1 MDETMNSLFPSFN
14 WQNLHFEWPWMI
26 ALLLV
31 PLLIRALLPPAERQN
46 KLSVIRFPHLDIL
59 RSAFGGFSP
68 TQKAGSKAFT
78 ILALLF
84 WTLLTLTLMRPQIVD
99 QMTEVE
105 NQGYD
110 IVLAVDLSGSMRAL
124 DFATEDN
131 IVNRLDVAKDVVADF
146 VLDRENDRIGLVLF
160 GDYAYQYAPMTQDT
174 QAIAKMLKETVTSM
188 AGDGTAIGDAIG
200 LSVKALRARPEGSR
214 IIILLT
220 DGEDTAS
227 SIPPPQAAKL
237 AQDYGIK
244 IYTIGIGSNGLVPY
258 PDQYGQIGMA
268 QMRLDE
274 KLLKQIAD
282 TTGGRY
288 YQTTDPQALKK
299 VYDEINRLEKSQS
312 ETRRYLIRTPL
323 YRYPLAAAQICLLLM
338 ALIPVFQN
346 VTRRISHG

>member
-1 MDETMNSLFPSFN
+1 MNNLLPSIN
-14 WQNLHFEWPWMI
+14 WQNLHFEWPFMA

-31 PLLIRALLPPAERQN
+31 PLLIRLLLPAAERQN
-46 KLSVIRFPHLDIL
+46 KPPVIRFPHLDIL
-59 RSAFGGFSP
+59 RAAFGGFSP
-68 TQKAGSKAFT
+68 AQKTGNRIFT

-84 WTLLTLTLMRPQIVD
+84 WVLLTLALMRPQIVD
-99 QMTEVE
+99 QMSEVE
-105 NQGYD
+105 HQGYD
-110 IVLAVDLSGSMRAL
+110 IILAVDLSGSMRAL

-131 IVNRLDVAKDVVADF
+131 MVNRLDVAKDVVADF
-146 VLDRENDRIGLVLF
+146 VLDRQHDRIGLVLF
-160 GDYAYQYAPMTQDT
+160 GDYAYQYAPLTPDT
-174 QAIAKMLKETVTSM
+174 QAIAKMLKDTVTSM

-258 PDQYGQIGMA
+258 PNQHGQIVMA
-268 QMRLDE
+268 EMRLDE
-274 KLLKQIAD
+274 KLLQQIAN
-282 TTGGRY
+282 TTGGTY
-288 YQTTDPQALKK
+288 YRVTDPQALKK
-299 VYDEINRLEKSQS
+299 VYDEINRLEKSKS

-323 YRYPLAAAQICLLLM
+323 YRYPLGMALACLLLM
-338 ALIPVFQN
+338 ALMPVFQRAA
-346 VTRRISHG
+346 RRISHA

>member
-1 MDETMNSLFPSFN
+1 MNSLFPSIN

-31 PLLIRALLPPAERQN
+31 PLIVRALLPPTERQN
-46 KLSVIRFPHLDIL
+46 KLPVIRFPHLEIL
-59 RSAFGGFSP
+59 RAAFGGFSP
-68 TQKAGSKAFT
+68 SQKAGSQIFT

-84 WTLLTLTLMRPQIVD
+84 WALLTLALMRPQIVD
-99 QMTEVE
+99 QMSEVE

-124 DFATEDN
+124 DFATQENMVD
-131 IVNRLDVAKDVVADF
+131 RLDVAKDVVSDF
-146 VLDRENDRIGLVLF
+146 VLDRESDRIGLVLF
-160 GDYAYQYAPMTQDT
+160 GDYAYQYAPLSQDT
-174 QAIAKMLKETVTSM
+174 RAIAKMLQQTVTSM

-200 LSVKALRARPEGSR
+200 LSVKALRNRAEGSR

-258 PDQYGQIGMA
+258 PDQYGRIVMA
-268 QMRLDE
+268 EMRLDE
-274 KLLKQIAD
+274 KLLQQIAD
-282 TTGGRY
+282 TTGGKYFRA
-288 YQTTDPQALKK
+288 TDPQALKK
-299 VYDEINRLEKSQS
+299 VYDEINRLEKSKS

-323 YRYPLAAAQICLLLM
+323 YRYPLIMALVCLLLV

-346 VTRRISHG
+346 AARRISHA

>member
-1 MDETMNSLFPSFN
+1 MSNIFPSFN

-31 PLLIRALLPPAERQN
+31 PLLVRLLFPPAERQN
-46 KLSVIRFPHLDIL
+46 ELPVIRFPHLEIL
-59 RSAFGGFSP
+59 RAAFGGFSP
-68 TQKAGSKAFT
+68 TQKAGSRLFA
-78 ILALLF
+78 ILALIF
-84 WTLLTLTLMRPQIVD
+84 WFLLALALMRPQIVD
-99 QMTEVE
+99 QMSEAE

-124 DFATEDN
+124 DFATKEN
-131 IVNRLDVAKDVVADF
+131 MVNRLDVAKDVVSDF
-146 VLDRENDRIGLVLF
+146 VLDRESERIGLVLF
-160 GDYAYQYAPMTQDT
+160 GDYAYQYAPLSQDT

-200 LSVKALRARPEGSR
+200 LSVKALRNRPEGSR

-258 PDQYGQIGMA
+258 PDQYGQIVMA
-268 QMRLDE
+268 QMRIDE
-274 KLLKQIAD
+274 KLLQQIAD
-282 TTGGRY
+282 TTGGKY
-288 YQTTDPQALKK
+288 YRATDPQALKK
-299 VYDEINRLEKSQS
+299 VYDEINRLEKSKS

-323 YRYPLAAAQICLLLM
+323 YRYPLSAALICLLLM

-346 VTRRISHG
+346 AARRISHA

>member
-1 MDETMNSLFPSFN
+1 MTNLLPSFN
-14 WQNLHFEWPWMI
+14 WQNLHFEWPFMA

-31 PLLIRALLPPAERQN
+31 PFLIRILLPPAERKA
-46 KLSVIRFPHLDIL
+46 KLPVIRFPHLDIL
-59 RSAFGGFSP
+59 RTAFGGFTP
-68 TQKAGSKAFT
+68 AQKTGSRLFT

-84 WTLLTLTLMRPQIVD
+84 WALLTLTLMRPQIVD

-110 IVLAVDLSGSMRAL
+110 IILAVDLSGSMRAL

-131 IVNRLDVAKDVVADF
+131 IVNRLDVAKDVVAEF
-146 VLDRENDRIGLVLF
+146 VLDRQNDRIGLVLF
-160 GDYAYQYAPMTQDT
+160 GDYAYQYAPLTQDT

-200 LSVKALRARPEGSR
+200 LSVKALRERAEGSR

-258 PDQYGQIGMA
+258 PNQHGRIVMA
-268 QMRLDE
+268 EMRLDE
-274 KLLKQIAD
+274 KLLQQIAD
-282 TTGGRY
+282 TTGGTY
-288 YQTTDPQALKK
+288 YRVTDPQALKK
-299 VYDEINRLEKSQS
+299 VYDEINRLEKSES
-312 ETRRYLIRTPL
+312 ETRHYLIRTPL
-323 YRYPLAAAQICLLLM
+323 YRYPLAAALFCLLLM
-338 ALIPVFQN
+338 ALIPVFN
-346 VTRRISHG
+346 SAARKVSHA